1 MKQIKLILSIAVFLV
16 VLAYTLAFAAHNS
29 GSISINFLAGFGF
42 SMPLALWL
50 GIFFLAGA
58 LLTWVLTGFSNTAQK
73 LKLRKLQ
80 KELEEAKR
88 RVDRV
93 S

>member
-1 MKQIKLILSIAVFLV
+1 MKALKLAISVLLLLV

-29 GSISINFLAGFGF
+29 ADVTVNFLAGATLTL
-42 SMPLALWL
+42 PLAIWIGLF
-50 GIFFLAGA
+50 ISVGA
-58 LLTWVLTGFSNTAQK
+58 LTAWLVGGLTSTVRQ

-80 KELEEAKR
+80 KELKQARQRLDK
-88 RVDRV
+88 V